1 MPVALLQPTI
11 LFIEDSR
18 DGADTDSALQGA
30 RETFMVRESSWLR
43 LLGPAS
49 CLVLVLIFFGAVL
62 FHNDQLSFRDAG
74 HYYYPLYKLVQSEWS
89 AGRWPPLWEPQE
101 NSGMPLLGNPTAA
114 VLYPGKIIFAIF
126 AYPVAAKLYIVG
138 HAVVAFATMT
148 LALRWWGLGWPGTT
162 IGALTYT
169 FGAPIIFQYCN
180 VIFLVGAA
188 WLPLGIR
195 AVDRWLR
202 CGNRWGLLELSIVLA
217 LLTMGGDP
225 QAAYLLG
232 LASAA
237 YALQFAW
244 SRGRPTSLQEW
255 SRTSA
260 TPVNPR
266 SLRRLGL
273 WLLIVLGVTG
283 WCVGTLF
290 LAWLLPQWRPSGM
303 PMPALPWMRW
313 APYAVAAGWA
323 GLVLL
328 WWKRSRDR
336 GRRQLLLTMML
347 GLIGA
352 AFLGASLAAAQLLPV
367 AEFTALTNRAAEGGP
382 HDIYPFSLDPM
393 YLAEF
398 VWPNVYGTHFPDNS
412 FWIESLDWSGFR
424 RAIWVPS
431 LYVGGLGLLLA
442 FSTFGFRGGP
452 PWRAWMSGIVIVSI
466 LGSLGQH
473 TSPIWLVRVI
483 DRMQKPEARE
493 AMRTGV
499 YKGSDSLLGI
509 GAVDRYDCN
518 PIRQDGY
525 LRDGDGGFYWMMS
538 TFLPGFRQF
547 RYPSK
552 MLTFACFGLSVLAG
566 LGWERVLQGDRRR
579 AQRIAFGGVAI
590 TLFMLVGVIC
600 TQKQFLKYVST
611 VTGGSQW
618 GPFVPAL
625 AYRGLVGSFVHT
637 LILLAIGLAIFRLAA
652 RRPALAGALAVIL
665 VSADLAVANSRLI
678 LSSPQELYEDEP
690 ETLRIIREAER
701 KDPAVGPYRI
711 HRMPLWNPISWNET
725 ESSNRAAEYTKW
737 ERDTLQPKYGITEN
751 VEYTQ
756 TIGVTELYDYE
767 WFFGPFGRK
776 ARPAIA
782 EALKVA
788 VGEEIVYYPRR
799 AYDMWNTRYFI
810 LPQYPHN
817 WTDSGRGYASFLSDV
832 ELIYPP
838 PTEFKG
844 PGGEERMKEWIRTKD
859 YQIYRNLAAYPR
871 AWVVHDYRS
880 IKETSGLNRDNR
892 QGPMTEMLFAN
903 DPIWVDSSLHVFDP
917 HQTAWID
924 EAVIGDVQEFRGQKP
939 RGNPE
944 KVEVRY
950 PSPRQAV
957 LECDLESPGMV
968 ILSDVY
974 YPGWKLTIDGK
985 PAPIYRANRLMRG
998 AAVKAGKHTL
1008 VYTYD
1013 PGSFRIG
1020 LALSVAAILA
1030 AAGFAAYFV
1039 RHPVSSM
1046 VADPN
1051 PSRT

>member
-1 MPVALLQPTI
+1 LLKPII
-11 LFIEDSR
+11 LLIDDSR
-18 DGADTDSALQGA
+18 DGADSDFALQGA
-30 RETFMVRESSWLR
+30 RETFMVRESSWFR
-43 LLGPAS
+43 LLGPAT
-49 CLVLVLIFFGAVL
+49 CLVLVLIFFGSVL
-62 FHNDQLSFRDAG
+62 FHDDQLSFRDAG

-114 VLYPGKIIFAIF
+114 VLYPGKLIFASL

-138 HAVVAFATMT
+138 HAVIAFATMT
-148 LALRWWGLGWPGTT
+148 LALRWWGLGWSGTA

-188 WLPLGIR
+188 WLPLGFR

-202 CGNRWGLLELSIVLA
+202 FGNRWGLLELAIVLA

-237 YALQFAW
+237 YALQLAW
-244 SRGRPTSLQEW
+244 SRRRQSTFPETNSSSTAQI
-255 SRTSA
+255 
-260 TPVNPR
+260 NPR
-266 SLRRLGL
+266 GLRKLGV
-273 WLLIVLGVTG
+273 WLLIVLGLAG
-283 WCVGTLF
+283 WVVVTLF
-290 LAWLLPQWRPSGM
+290 LAWLLPQWRPSGK

-323 GLVLL
+323 GLVAL
-328 WWKRSRDR
+328 WWRRSRDR
-336 GRRQLLLTMML
+336 ARRRLLLTMLL
-347 GLIGA
+347 GLIGSA
-352 AFLGASLAAAQLLPV
+352 VLGASLSAAQLLPV

-382 HDIYPFSLDPM
+382 HDIYPFSLDPT

-398 VWPNVYGTHFPDNS
+398 VWPNVLGTHFPDNT
-412 FWIESLDWSGFR
+412 FWVEPLDWSGFR

-431 LYVGGLGLLLA
+431 LYIGGLGLLLA
-442 FSTFGFRGGP
+442 ISTFGFRDGP

-483 DRMQKPEARE
+483 DRIQKPEARE

-499 YKGSDSLLGI
+499 YKGTDSLLGI
-509 GAVDRYDCN
+509 GAVDRYDAN

-552 MLTFACFGLSVLAG
+552 MLTFACFALSVLAG
-566 LGWERVLQGDRRR
+566 LGWERILQGDYRR
-579 AQRIAFGGVAI
+579 AQRLAVGGVAI
-590 TLFMLVGVIC
+590 TLLMLVGV
-600 TQKQFLKYVST
+600 VST
-611 VTGGSQW
+611 QERLRKFFATQEGGSQW
-618 GPFVPAL
+618 GPFVPDL
-625 AYRGLVGSFVHT
+625 AYWGLVRSFAHT
-637 LILLAIGLAIFRLAA
+637 AVLLAIGMALFRLAA
-652 RRPALAGALAVIL
+652 KRPAWAGALAVLL

-678 LSSPQELYEDEP
+678 LSSPQELYEGEP
-690 ETLRIIREAER
+690 EALRIIREAER
-701 KDPAVGPYRI
+701 KDPADGPYRI
-711 HRMPLWNPISWNET
+711 HRMPIWNPLSWNQT
-725 ESSNRAAEYTKW
+725 ASTNRAAEYTRW

-782 EALKVA
+782 EVLKVA
-788 VGEEIVYYPRR
+788 VDEEIVYYPRR

-817 WTDSGRGYASFLSDV
+817 WTDSGRGYASFMSDV

-838 PTEFKG
+838 PSEFKG
-844 PGGEERMKEWIRTKD
+844 PGGKEKMEEWIRTKD

-871 AWVVHDYRS
+871 AWVVHDFRS
-880 IKETSGLNRDNR
+880 IKGTSGLNRDNR

-903 DPIWVDSSLHVFDP
+903 DPIWVDPSLHVFDP

-924 EAVIGDVQEFRGQKP
+924 EAVIGELQEYHGVKSRGHAETVK
-939 RGNPE
+939 
-944 KVEVRY
+944 VRY

-968 ILSDVY
+968 VLSDVY
-974 YPGWKLTIDGK
+974 YPGWKLTVDGK

-1013 PGSFRIG
+1013 PESFRIG
-1020 LALSVAAILA
+1020 LVLSVTAILA
-1030 AAGFAAYFV
+1030 TAGLAKSFAGQ
-1039 RHPVSSM
+1039 PVSSV

-1051 PSRT
+1051 RS